1 MSVMDRLLRSDMVVV
16 EVVIEGVGG
25 GNVGVHEIGVRLSP
39 GRDKARDQTQ
49 AKHLLSRLL
58 KINHMKEGKNVKK
71 LLTAFLTMVS
81 PVLRQP
87 SAGMGLLFIMVYLPQ
102 EIQTGGF
109 RVLKGMIMNK
119 YSFLLN

>member
-1 MSVMDRLLRSDMVVV
+1 
-16 EVVIEGVGG
+16 
-25 GNVGVHEIGVRLSP
+25 
-39 GRDKARDQTQ
+39 
-49 AKHLLSRLL
+49 
-58 KINHMKEGKNVKK
+58 MKEGKNVKK

-87 SAGMGLLFIMVYLPQ
+87 SAGMGLLFVMVNLPQ

>member
-1 MSVMDRLLRSDMVVV
+1 MGMSVMDRLLRSDMVVV

-58 KINHMKEGKNVKK
+58 KTRITT
-71 LLTAFLTMVS
+71 LLSQGLVLLVLT
-81 PVLRQP
+81 LD
-87 SAGMGLLFIMVYLPQ
+87 
-102 EIQTGGF
+102 
-109 RVLKGMIMNK
+109 
-119 YSFLLN
+119 